1 MLDESN
7 SKCLS
12 TFQPG
17 RSLFRTSLLLLNN
30 KYRSLSSERHLS
42 KSSLRITPL
51 PLSFSAAFLM
61 FVCIVFTMHYLF
73 IRLSRFFITV
83 RSRVPQELGS
93 CCSSSFLS
101 KQPSVIRRP
110 RFFSSGFWS
119 KSLLGRYKK
128 ENLYKKVWHPPI
140 LPYRLQH
147 STVGRTGLNR
157 RVRDGN
163 GCGPCAHRHQTNLTF
178 SSSNI

>member
-1 MLDESN
+1 MKVIL
-7 SKCLS
+7 
-12 TFQPG
+12 F
-17 RSLFRTSLLLLNN
+17 FRTLLAFKLNN
-30 KYRSLSSERHLS
+30 KYRCFPSEN
-42 KSSLRITPL
+42 IY
-51 PLSFSAAFLM
+51 LSFSAAFLM
-61 FVCIVFTMHYLF
+61 FSCIVFLQFMYFL
-73 IRLSRFFITV
+73 IRLSRFFFW
-83 RSRVPQELGS
+83 SMAPGS
-93 CCSSSFLS
+93 SSSFLS

-140 LPYRLQH
+140 LPYRLQY

-163 GCGPCAHRHQTNLTF
+163 GCCPCAHRHQTNLHC
-178 SSSNI
+178 